1 IDEFDQLPSKCQQ
14 FIDDVLPTEFRSEDN
29 DNFNGLDEN
38 IFDSVS
44 PTIESPGLILRKN
57 NFFSQFIKESMDI
70 TGSIHSKPSNSVTSL
85 NKNNT
90 TLDNTPTESSDE
102 VTHISLAK
110 RKKNSSTYKNKQY
123 GNLFEAVERL
133 GQKQKKDITD
143 EESNKEKLKKTKKS
157 QSKKSVKRNQ
167 TS

>member
-1 IDEFDQLPSKCQQ
+1 RITNFDHSFSSDYVQNKNTTLTSINSYFDIHYFFQCLIWEIDEFDQLPSKCQQ

-90 TLDNTPTESSDE
+90 TLDNTPTES
-102 VTHISLAK
+102 
-110 RKKNSSTYKNKQY
+110 
-123 GNLFEAVERL
+123 
-133 GQKQKKDITD
+133 
-143 EESNKEKLKKTKKS
+143 
-157 QSKKSVKRNQ
+157 
-167 TS
+167 